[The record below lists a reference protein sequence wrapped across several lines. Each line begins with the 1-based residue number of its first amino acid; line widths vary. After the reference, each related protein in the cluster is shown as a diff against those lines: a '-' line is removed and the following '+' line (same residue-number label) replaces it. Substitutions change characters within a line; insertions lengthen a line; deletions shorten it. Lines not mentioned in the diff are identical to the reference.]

1 MRFPDRRLLSKRRR
15 DFRNIKK
22 ATVECFQEEI
32 CATARRTDSEKKKKK
47 KKSSFTGFTSPNPE
61 RDKGNPMEPEEA
73 RRAGVEAQNRETEE
87 LTTDSH
93 LSSLW
98 HPA

>member
-47 KKSSFTGFTSPNPE
+47 KRAPLLVSHPLTLRETKATQWSP
-61 RDKGNPMEPEEA
+61 KKPEEQ
-73 RRAGVEAQNRETEE
+73 V
-87 LTTDSH
+87 
-93 LSSLW
+93 
-98 HPA
+98 

>member
-1 MRFPDRRLLSKRRR
+1 MQQP
-15 DFRNIKK
+15 
-22 ATVECFQEEI
+22 EEL
-32 CATARRTDSEKKKKK
+32 TLKKKK

-93 LSSLW
+93 LSSRIFVDI
-98 HPA
+98 PQ